1 MIDSTYFRS
10 RLAADVRAFEQGS
23 IVEVHLLN
31 GQFHRLKSVL
41 EVQEGYAILDVYRAR
56 SEEAI
61 ARRDTPEEVFGV
73 GNTGDTDRAVVAYE
87 SISQVLVIPARNAG
101 ARIGFGGGFGNM
113 GTRSGA

>member
-73 GNTGDTDRAVVAYE
+73 SNTGDTDRAVVAYE
-87 SISQVLVIPARNAG
+87 SISQVLVIPARNAS

-113 GTRSGA
+113 GVRGA

>member
-1 MIDSTYFRS
+1 MIDATYFRS
-10 RLAADVRAFEQGS
+10 RLAADVRTFEQGS

-73 GNTGDTDRAVVAYE
+73 SNTGDTDRAVVSYE
-87 SISQVLVIPARNAG
+87 SISQVLVIPARTSSAK
-101 ARIGFGGGFGNM
+101 IGFGFGNM
-113 GTRSGA
+113 GMRGA